1 MEPWKIQQIALT
13 LTGTLASLP
22 EYSHQNHER
31 KFFRFLLSVDRLSG
45 TEDLLPVLAAED
57 VLAQADLFAGERFT
71 IEGQIRSFN
80 NREPVGR
87 RLILCVYA
95 LSLTTTQEPM
105 QNEAVLTGTV
115 CKPPVYRQTPLGRQI
130 TDLCLAVPR
139 LYRRTDYIPCIL
151 WGRTA
156 LAAAE
161 YPIGTELTLTG
172 RLQSR
177 TYLKNLG
184 ETSETRTAYELPS
197 APASASPSPRSL
209 EKLPVSCNQLR
220 KNPSIEAEAHKKGEL
235 NMKKRSILAILLAAL
250 LALTIFTGCAAAP
263 NPPPWTA
270 APQAPTME
278 APMEE
283 SVEAEEFAYDTV
295 ATSEAGGAAAET
307 PEPDDSVADYTAKII
322 YTASVSIETTEFDK
336 AVAALESKVQAIG
349 GFVESSNVTGDT
361 QYNSDGTTTVVN
373 RWAYYTVRIPCDHFE
388 SFLHETGGLRQ
399 RDLHQPRRTERHL
412 GLHRL

>member
-1 MEPWKIQQIALT
+1 MENTANHIT

-31 KFFRFLLSVDRLSG
+31 RFFRFLLAVERLSG

-57 VLAQADLFAGERFT
+57 VLEQAELFEGERFT

-80 NREPVGR
+80 NREPTGR

-95 LSLTTTQEPM
+95 LSMTTTDAPM

-161 YPIGTELTLTG
+161 YPTGTELTLTG

-184 ETSETRTAYELPS
+184 ETSETRTAYEFS
-197 APASASPSPRSL
+197 
-209 EKLPVSCNQLR
+209 VSVCER
-220 KNPSIEAEAHKKGEL
+220 VP
-235 NMKKRSILAILLAAL
+235 
-250 LALTIFTGCAAAP
+250 
-263 NPPPWTA
+263 
-270 APQAPTME
+270 
-278 APMEE
+278 
-283 SVEAEEFAYDTV
+283 EFA
-295 ATSEAGGAAAET
+295 
-307 PEPDDSVADYTAKII
+307 I
-322 YTASVSIETTEFDK
+322 F
-336 AVAALESKVQAIG
+336 
-349 GFVESSNVTGDT
+349 
-361 QYNSDGTTTVVN
+361 
-373 RWAYYTVRIPCDHFE
+373 
-388 SFLHETGGLRQ
+388 
-399 RDLHQPRRTERHL
+399 
-412 GLHRL
+412 

>member
-1 MEPWKIQQIALT
+1 M
-13 LTGTLASLP
+13 
-22 EYSHQNHER
+22 
-31 KFFRFLLSVDRLSG
+31 
-45 TEDLLPVLAAED
+45 LAAED

-80 NREPVGR
+80 NREPIGR

-184 ETSETRTAYELPS
+184 ETSETRTAYEL
-197 APASASPSPRSL
+197 
-209 EKLPVSCNQLR
+209 
-220 KNPSIEAEAHKKGEL
+220 
-235 NMKKRSILAILLAAL
+235 
-250 LALTIFTGCAAAP
+250 
-263 NPPPWTA
+263 
-270 APQAPTME
+270 
-278 APMEE
+278 
-283 SVEAEEFAYDTV
+283 
-295 ATSEAGGAAAET
+295 
-307 PEPDDSVADYTAKII
+307 
-322 YTASVSIETTEFDK
+322 SVSACERIAEP
-336 AVAALESKVQAIG
+336 AI
-349 GFVESSNVTGDT
+349 F
-361 QYNSDGTTTVVN
+361 
-373 RWAYYTVRIPCDHFE
+373 
-388 SFLHETGGLRQ
+388 
-399 RDLHQPRRTERHL
+399 
-412 GLHRL
+412 

>member
-1 MEPWKIQQIALT
+1 MKFQYSEKKVKLPGNVHAYAEKKVMKLARFFEEDAEALIVFSVEKNQNNVE
-13 LTGTLASLP
+13 LTVHGAGTWFRAS
-22 EYSHQNHER
+22 ESTSDM
-31 KFFRFLLSVDRLSG
+31 FASID
-45 TEDLLPVLAAED
+45 AA
-57 VLAQADLFAGERFT
+57 VAT

-156 LAAAE
+156 MAAAE

-184 ETSETRTAYELPS
+184 ETSETRTAYEL
-197 APASASPSPRSL
+197 
-209 EKLPVSCNQLR
+209 
-220 KNPSIEAEAHKKGEL
+220 
-235 NMKKRSILAILLAAL
+235 
-250 LALTIFTGCAAAP
+250 
-263 NPPPWTA
+263 
-270 APQAPTME
+270 
-278 APMEE
+278 
-283 SVEAEEFAYDTV
+283 
-295 ATSEAGGAAAET
+295 
-307 PEPDDSVADYTAKII
+307 
-322 YTASVSIETTEFDK
+322 SVSACERIAEP
-336 AVAALESKVQAIG
+336 AI
-349 GFVESSNVTGDT
+349 F
-361 QYNSDGTTTVVN
+361 
-373 RWAYYTVRIPCDHFE
+373 
-388 SFLHETGGLRQ
+388 
-399 RDLHQPRRTERHL
+399 
-412 GLHRL
+412 